1 MTTNTPSRNQPDPST
16 VPSGLNKTD
25 PSLYTTLCHLSSQI
39 GKIEKML
46 AKIGD
51 TNNGDSASGITNILN
66 ALGILEDTI
75 DYLDTAHVNF
85 ARSALV
91 SLY

>member
-1 MTTNTPSRNQPDPST
+1 
-16 VPSGLNKTD
+16 
-25 PSLYTTLCHLSSQI
+25 
-39 GKIEKML
+39 ML

-75 DYLDTAHVNF
+75 DSLDTAHVNF

-91 SLY
+91 SLYWKLEKILNETGHESLKKIRNTRARIQSLLPEENT